1 MADVLDEI
9 AVKIAS
15 TNAQRV
21 FALEFSP
28 PTRDVSVVRSVRTA
42 IVAVSGHVQQR
53 V

>member
-1 MADVLDEI
+1 MADVPDEI

-28 PTRDVSVVRSVRTA
+28 PSAPTQDASVGRSA
-42 IVAVSGHVQQR
+42 
-53 V
+53 